1 MAKVKVKRKST
12 NVDMTAMCDVAF
24 LLLTFFMLATSFK
37 PDEPV
42 VTVNPSSVSD
52 IELDDKDIMLLTIG
66 PDGRV
71 FFGLD
76 NPKDRLELIKNIN
89 DERKLGLTE
98 QQFTTFANGSSV
110 GVPFR
115 QLGQLL
121 NMTPAD
127 MHRFDQTGIPIDT
140 VDFANN
146 ELRTWINQG
155 RLTNGALRIAIK
167 ADKKTPYPYVHAVIK
182 TFEDMKV
189 HKFNLVTNPEAVPEG
204 TALWK
209 EVTNKKD

>member
-12 NVDMTAMCDVAF
+12 TVDMTAMCDVAF

-42 VTVNPSSVSD
+42 VTVNPKSVSD

-71 FFGLD
+71 FYGLD
-76 NPKDRLELIKNIN
+76 NPKDRLELIKNVNQERNLGLN
-89 DERKLGLTE
+89 DE
-98 QQFTTFANGSSV
+98 QMNTFANGSSV
-110 GVPFR
+110 GVPFS

-121 NMTPAD
+121 SMTPAT
-127 MHRFDQTGIPIDT
+127 MHSFEQGGIPIDT
-140 VDFANN
+140 TDYANN
-146 ELRTWINQG
+146 ELTTWINQG
-155 RLTNGALRIAIK
+155 RLANPGLRIAIK
-167 ADKKTPYPYVHAVIK
+167 ADKKTPYPYVEAVIK
-182 TFEDMKV
+182 TFENMKV
-189 HKFNLVTNPEAVPEG
+189 HKFNLVTNPEAVPKG

-209 EVTNKKD
+209 EVTSKG